1 MPPSRRRR
9 ARSTLAFASLAFSSR
24 AQQSA
29 AFVAVGG
36 VSLPRPRPPPPPTSL
51 TGREVGTAPMMAT
64 PSSADPEAAPAASD
78 AAPQAGPGRRV
89 PAPDAPAPGPS
100 VGGGAEKR
108 PNKPRVPSGR
118 RWNTGRRW
126 KTRRQLGAFVHPPDR
141 SVTPAEEDAL
151 KVQLG
156 YVPPNVRRVSA
167 RSGDVPPPDGGDAA
181 TLPDPAEGVDT
192 TDGKAPGRPV
202 AICSYPLLVQARPD
216 RSAGDE
222 DGSDGGED
230 EEDAP
235 VDVHDGHDVT
245 PFPTMYWLTCP
256 HASKAVSELER
267 SGHVSH
273 FQDRLE
279 ADPRLAE
286 RWHGTHEGYAARR
299 WESLSEEDRSWLT
312 TDGREGMLEI
322 VRRSGIGGADHRGI
336 RRNEDGDVKFKVP
349 GVKCLHGHYAHYRS
363 QVAGGVG
370 DGEVNLVGK
379 WTHELLCEKFP
390 DLVL

>member
-1 MPPSRRRR
+1 
-9 ARSTLAFASLAFSSR
+9 
-24 AQQSA
+24 
-29 AFVAVGG
+29 
-36 VSLPRPRPPPPPTSL
+36 
-51 TGREVGTAPMMAT
+51 MMAT
-64 PSSADPEAAPAASD
+64 SSADPAAPAASD
-78 AAPQAGPGRRV
+78 AASEA
-89 PAPDAPAPGPS
+89 APPAPGQ
-100 VGGGAEKR
+100 GGDGASEKR
-108 PNKPRVPSGR
+108 KDGKSKPRVPSGR

-141 SVTPAEEDAL
+141 SVTSAEEKAL

-167 RSGDVPPPDGGDAA
+167 RSGDVPPPGGGGGAGTKA
-181 TLPDPAEGVDT
+181 LPDPAEEVDT
-192 TDGKAPGRPV
+192 ADGTAPGRPV

-216 RSAGDE
+216 RSAEGEDGSGGDE
-222 DGSDGGED
+222 DADGASGVGGSPGAPGGG
-230 EEDAP
+230 
-235 VDVHDGHDVT
+235 DVHAGHDVT

-267 SGHVSH
+267 SGHVRL

-286 RWHGTHEGYAARR
+286 RWHGVHERYAELR
-299 WESLSEEDRSWLT
+299 WDSLSGADQGWLT
-312 TDGREGMLEI
+312 AGGREGMLEI
-322 VRRSGIGGADHRGI
+322 VKCSGIAGADHRGI
-336 RRNEDGDVKFKVP
+336 RRTEEGDVKFKVP

>member
-1 MPPSRRRR
+1 
-9 ARSTLAFASLAFSSR
+9 
-24 AQQSA
+24 
-29 AFVAVGG
+29 
-36 VSLPRPRPPPPPTSL
+36 
-51 TGREVGTAPMMAT
+51 MMAM
-64 PSSADPEAAPAASD
+64 SSAEPAATAEPDAAPAA
-78 AAPQAGPGRRV
+78 
-89 PAPDAPAPGPS
+89 APDAPAPG
-100 VGGGAEKR
+100 GGAEKR
-108 PNKPRVPSGR
+108 PTRPRVPSGR

-181 TLPDPAEGVDT
+181 AMPDPAEEVDT
-192 TDGKAPGRPV
+192 SDGRAPGRPV
-202 AICSYPLLVQARPD
+202 AICSYPLLVQVRPD
-216 RSAGDE
+216 RSAGGE

-230 EEDAP
+230 DDEEGGTADEEADPPVAP
-235 VDVHDGHDVT
+235 GDVHVGHDVT
-245 PFPTMYWLTCP
+245 PFPTMYWLTCT

-267 SGHVSH
+267 SGHVSL

-279 ADPRLAE
+279 ADPELAE
-286 RWHGTHEGYAARR
+286 RWHGIHERYAEMR
-299 WESLSEEDRSWLT
+299 WESLSDADRGWLT
-312 TDGREGMLEI
+312 SEGREGMLEI
-322 VRRSGIGGADHRGI
+322 VRCSGIAGADHRGI
-336 RRNEDGDVKFKVP
+336 RRTEEGDVKFKVP

-363 QVAGGVG
+363 QVAGGVD